1 MKFFIAKLKPNDMR
15 IISILL
21 MSSLLALSCGR
32 TLKDGEYTL
41 TVLSTNDVH
50 GTWFDSTYVDG
61 RTRPALTAVKYYIDS
76 VRTANGA
83 ENVLLLDAGDCLQ
96 GDNAPYF
103 FNYVDTLTPHLFP
116 RLMDYMGYDAVAVG
130 NHDIETGHAV
140 YDRVAEDL
148 KKNGVDFLAANAI
161 RNDNGKP
168 YFTPY
173 KVVRKA
179 GLKVAI
185 LGYTNANMKAWLTE
199 ELWSGMHFVP
209 IVDVIQADVD
219 KIRAKEHPDVMV
231 VVMHSG
237 TGSGDGTVLESEG
250 LDAFR
255 LVKGVDFVL
264 ASHDHRPY
272 VETADASA
280 FLNSG
285 SHSRNVAEGKLHVT
299 VKDHQIV
306 SKTYE
311 ADLIPVK
318 ASMADPVMRAHF
330 QKDYEAVKAFTLK
343 EVGILNT
350 DLWTRDAYR
359 GMSDYMNLIHTL
371 SLSCK
376 PAEISFGAP
385 LTYNGHVGS
394 GVLRYNDLFT
404 IYPFEN
410 QLFVVGMTGEEIKNY
425 LEISYDKWINTIAK
439 ADDHILKIRQNDDP
453 RTQQRGWS
461 FINRSYNFDSAAG
474 ISYTVD
480 VTKPFGERI
489 LISGMADGSA
499 FELERKYNVAMTS
512 YRASGGGGLLQEA
525 GIDTDR
531 IDDRTVARY
540 PEIRNILYDYLMEN
554 GSIDPEVIGNPK
566 VIGAWK
572 FVPEKIAGPAM
583 EQDMALLFRR

>member
-1 MKFFIAKLKPNDMR
+1 MKTR
-15 IISILL
+15 HLL
-21 MSSLLALSCGR
+21 LSACALLALSCGR

-103 FNYVDTLTPHLFP
+103 FNYVDTVTPHLFP
-116 RLMDYMGYDAVAVG
+116 RLMAYMGYDAVAVG

-140 YDRVAEDL
+140 YDRVAADL
-148 KKNGVDFLAANAI
+148 KRNGVDFRAANAI
-161 RNDNGKP
+161 RNDDGKP

-219 KIRAKEHPDVMV
+219 RIRAKEHPDVMV

-272 VETADASA
+272 VETGDASA

-299 VKDHQIV
+299 VKGHQIV
-306 SKTYE
+306 SKTYG

-318 ASMADPVMRAHF
+318 ASKADADMRAYF

-343 EVGILNT
+343 EVGVLNT

-371 SLSCK
+371 SLGCE

-385 LTYNGHVGS
+385 LTYNGHVKPGI
-394 GVLRYNDLFT
+394 LKFNDLFT

-410 QLFVVGMTGEEIKNY
+410 QLFVVSMTGEEIKGY
-425 LEISYDKWINTIAK
+425 LEISYDKWINTIVK
-439 ADDHILKIRQNDDP
+439 AEDHLLKIRQNDDP

-474 ISYTVD
+474 INYTVD
-480 VTKPFGERI
+480 VTEPFGKRI

-554 GSIDPEVIGNPK
+554 GSIDPEIIGDPK
-566 VIGAWK
+566 VIGQWK

-583 EQDMALLFRR
+583 ERDMALLFRR

>member
-1 MKFFIAKLKPNDMR
+1 MKSRHF
-15 IISILL
+15 LL
-21 MSSLLALSCGR
+21 AVLAFLALSCGHR
-32 TLKDGEYTL
+32 LRDGEYTL
-41 TVLSTNDVH
+41 TILSTNDVH

-61 RTRPALTAVKYYIDS
+61 RTRNSLFAVKHYVDS
-76 VRTANGA
+76 VRTADGA
-83 ENVLLLDAGDCLQ
+83 DNVLLLDVGDCLQ
-96 GDNAPYF
+96 GDNAPYY

-116 RLMDYMGYDAVAVG
+116 RLMKYMGYDAVAVG

-140 YDRVAEDL
+140 YDRVAADL
-148 KKNGVDFLAANAI
+148 KREGVDFLAANAI

-173 KVVRKA
+173 KIVKKA
-179 GLKVAI
+179 GLKVAV

-199 ELWSGMHFVP
+199 ELWSGMHFEP
-209 IVDVIQADVD
+209 IVDVIQAD
-219 KIRAKEHPDVMV
+219 P
-231 VVMHSG
+231 
-237 TGSGDGTVLESEG
+237 
-250 LDAFR
+250 
-255 LVKGVDFVL
+255 
-264 ASHDHRPY
+264 P
-272 VETADASA
+272 
-280 FLNSG
+280 
-285 SHSRNVAEGKLHVT
+285 
-299 VKDHQIV
+299 
-306 SKTYE
+306 
-311 ADLIPVK
+311 
-318 ASMADPVMRAHF
+318 MRAHF

-385 LTYNGHVGS
+385 LTFNGYVKS
-394 GVLRYNDLFT
+394 GILRYNDLFT
-404 IYPFEN
+404 IYPLEN
-410 QLFVVGMTGEEIKNY
+410 QIFVVSMTGEEIKGY
-425 LEISYDKWINTIAK
+425 LEVSYDKWINTIAK
-439 ADDHILKIRQNDDP
+439 ADDHLLKIRQNDDP

-461 FINRSYNFDSAAG
+461 FVNRSYNFDSAAG
-474 ISYTVD
+474 INYTVD

-554 GSIDPEVIGNPK
+554 GSIDPEVIGNPA
-566 VIGAWK
+566 VIGSWK
-572 FVPEKIAGPAM
+572 FVPEQLAAQAM
-583 EQDMALLFRR
+583 ERDMQLLFKR